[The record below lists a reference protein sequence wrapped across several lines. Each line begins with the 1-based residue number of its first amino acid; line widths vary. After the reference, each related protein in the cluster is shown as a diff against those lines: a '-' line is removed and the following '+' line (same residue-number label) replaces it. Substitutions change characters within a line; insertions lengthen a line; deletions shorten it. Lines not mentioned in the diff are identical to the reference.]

1 MDEKVKHALNLLA
14 DEGDSF
20 AKRAEMY
27 YKRRPELIEFVEET
41 HGAYRALADR
51 YDHLSGELQNAN
63 RTIATV
69 FPEQIQY
76 GSDEDDDDQP
86 SHKAGRPPD
95 QKTKEECKGR
105 FDNPHKETAYKK
117 ATTGT
122 GGSDISKAKALE
134 EIDKLQKE
142 ILGLQTEKEFV
153 KSSYETGLAK
163 YWEIDEQIAALQ
175 NQVCSL
181 QDEFSVRTVIPDD
194 EARTLMATTA
204 LKSCKDTL
212 FQLQE
217 KQEMLAKEAKVGNK
231 RVKKAIKKFEDL
243 RSQFAESLNVQHAF
257 SEKYEPIKTA
267 AETQNTSS
275 DSNTVESL
283 SAKQTGKKMEDE
295 AGNSKQGRRTV
306 ELKEGNL
313 EAQSDTNFNASLT
326 VIELAE
332 NIDEL
337 VTKVTGLDGQV
348 LSQAALI
355 ERLKAQSGE
364 LQRKLQILEEE
375 KTNLV
380 TSNNLNGKFKELE
393 KELLEIQSLNRNVK
407 DHSNHLKTDFAE
419 AHGSLDYLSENLQC
433 VKQPPDEE
441 VQAKPSIQTHLK
453 EPSDEQGV
461 RPPDEE
467 VQAKPSI
474 QTHPKKPSDEQGV
487 RPPDE
492 EVQAKPSI
500 QAHPKEPSDE
510 KVVQVQFVDPV
521 SREDSPRKQGQIINI
536 SVAEGVPLPQGYHS
550 IDMHSRSSKRMDPQN
565 AVQEHDSS
573 KLENNVTIIKLQ
585 ERAKEEV
592 NGQNP
597 QTMSLDGLQDREKVL
612 LEQYTSILQKYK
624 GAKNE
629 LSEVHKKNHESLFE
643 TMAQVR
649 DLLAANALK
658 DIEIHSLRQKVIF
671 LQNSREREDPVKSS
685 PQNKKHNRSNAQ
697 SSDFLNTT
705 LFKENSSDLAE
716 DPHLESSSVAN
727 ETATLPPTDASTQGE
742 IKLPQINEPH
752 IVLTIETKFRRD
764 IDELLEENLA
774 FWMRFSSSFQQI
786 QKFQTEVDDLKVE
799 YSKLNVSKSQEDGKA
814 ATTDQL
820 QKSDARSICKHMRE
834 IQTELT
840 VWLEQ
845 SMLLKDELQERF
857 SSLENI
863 QEELSKVSN
872 ASNDTED
879 ANLIRYQAAKFQG
892 EVLNMRQENNKVANE
907 LQAGV
912 NHVMG
917 VQSEIEKTLHK
928 INEDLQQSG
937 SKSTNTERSRSP
949 QRSQIPLQSFIF
961 GTKLKRQRHK
971 MMFLPMPPALH
982 KQKLFQVHR

>member
-1 MDEKVKHALNLLA
+1 MDEKVKYALNLLA
-14 DEGDSF
+14 EEGDSF

-95 QKTKEECKGR
+95 QSTISKTLPQAPNMPKFLQRPKKYVKGASTTPTKK
-105 FDNPHKETAYKK
+105 PHTKK

-163 YWEIDEQIAALQ
+163 YWEIDERIADLQ
-175 NQVCSL
+175 DQVCSL
-181 QDEFSVRTVIPDD
+181 QDEFSVRTVIQDD

-217 KQEMLAKEAKVGNK
+217 KQEMLAKEAKAGNK

-267 AETQNTSS
+267 AKTQNTSS

-283 SAKQTGKKMEDE
+283 SAKQTGKKVEDD
-295 AGNSKQGRRTV
+295 AGDSKQGRRTV

-313 EAQSDTNFNASLT
+313 EGQSDTNFSASLT

-375 KTNLV
+375 KTNFI

-441 VQAKPSIQTHLK
+441 VKAKPSIQTQPK
-453 EPSDEQGV
+453 E
-461 RPPDEE
+461 
-467 VQAKPSI
+467 
-474 QTHPKKPSDEQGV
+474 PSDEQGV

-510 KVVQVQFVDPV
+510 QVVRVQFVDPV
-521 SREDSPRKQGQIINI
+521 SREDSPVKQGQIINI

-550 IDMHSRSSKRMDPQN
+550 VDMHSRSSMRMDPQN
-565 AVQEHDSS
+565 AVEEHDSS

-585 ERAKEEV
+585 ERAKDEG

-612 LEQYTSILQKYK
+612 LEQYTSILQKYE

-671 LQNSREREDPVKSS
+671 LQNSRESEDPMKSS

-799 YSKLNVSKSQEDGKA
+799 YSKLNVNKSQEDGKA
-814 ATTDQL
+814 ATTEQL

-845 SMLLKDELQERF
+845 STLLKDELQERF

-872 ASNDTED
+872 ASNDTEG

-892 EVLNMRQENNKVANE
+892 EVLNMRQENNKVAHE

-937 SKSTNTERSRSP
+937 SKSTNAEHSRSP

-971 MMFLPMPPALH
+971 MMFLTMPPALH

>member
-1 MDEKVKHALNLLA
+1 MLQRAASNACSWWWASHVRKKQSTWLEQTLQDMDEKVKHALNLLA
-14 DEGDSF
+14 EEGDSF
-20 AKRAEMY
+20 GKRAEMY

-76 GSDEDDDDQP
+76 GSDEDDNDQP
-86 SHKAGRPPD
+86 SHKAGRPTD
-95 QKTKEECKGR
+95 QSNISTTLPQAPNMPKFLQRPKKNVKGASTTPTKKPHTKKT
-105 FDNPHKETAYKK
+105 
-117 ATTGT
+117 TTST

-134 EIDKLQKE
+134 EIDKMQKE

-153 KSSYETGLAK
+153 KNSYETGLAK
-163 YWEIDEQIAALQ
+163 YWEIEERIAELQ
-175 NQVCSL
+175 DQVSSL

-217 KQEMLAKEAKVGNK
+217 KQEMLAKEAKAGNK
-231 RVKKAIKKFEDL
+231 RVKKAIKRFEDL
-243 RSQFAESLNVQHAF
+243 RCQFAESLNVQH
-257 SEKYEPIKTA
+257 EPIKTA
-267 AETQNTSS
+267 AETQKTSS
-275 DSNTVESL
+275 DSDTVEFL
-283 SAKQTGKKMEDE
+283 SAKQTGKKVEGE
-295 AGNSKQGRRTV
+295 AGNSKQVRTKL

-313 EAQSDTNFNASLT
+313 EGQSDTNSGASLT

-355 ERLKAQSGE
+355 ERLKAQSAA
-364 LQRKLQILEEE
+364 LQQKLQILEEG

-380 TSNNLNGKFKELE
+380 TSNDLSGKFKELE
-393 KELLEIQSLNRNVK
+393 KELHEIQSLNRNVK
-407 DHSNHLKTDFAE
+407 DHNHHLKTDFAE

-441 VQAKPSIQTHLK
+441 VQAKPLIQTHLK

-461 RPPDEE
+461 RPPDDE

-474 QTHPKKPSDEQGV
+474 QTHPKEPSDEQGV
-487 RPPDE
+487 R
-492 EVQAKPSI
+492 
-500 QAHPKEPSDE
+500 
-510 KVVQVQFVDPV
+510 VQFVDPG
-521 SREDSPRKQGQIINI
+521 SRKDSSKKQGQIISI
-536 SVAEGVPLPQGYHS
+536 SVAEGVPLPQGYQS
-550 IDMHSRSSKRMDPQN
+550 VDMHSGSSKRMNPQN
-565 AVQEHDSS
+565 AVQEHDPS

-585 ERAKEEV
+585 EPANDEGDE
-592 NGQNP
+592 QNR
-597 QTMSLDGLQDREKVL
+597 QALSLDGLQDREKIL

-629 LSEVHKKNHESLFE
+629 LSEVLKKNHDSLYES
-643 TMAQVR
+643 MAQVR
-649 DLLAANALK
+649 DLQAANALK
-658 DIEIHSLRQKVIF
+658 DIEIHSLLQKVIF
-671 LQNSREREDPVKSS
+671 LQNSRKSEDPEKSS
-685 PQNKKHNRSNAQ
+685 PQNKRHNRSNAQ
-697 SSDFLNTT
+697 SSDFLCTT
-705 LFKENSSDLAE
+705 LFKENSSDLSE
-716 DPHLESSSVAN
+716 DAHLESSSVAN

-752 IVLTIETKFRRD
+752 IVSTIEARFRRD

-799 YSKLNVSKSQEDGKA
+799 YSKLNVNKGQEDGKA
-814 ATTDQL
+814 TTTDQL
-820 QKSDARSICKHMRE
+820 QKSDARSICKHMRG

-840 VWLEQ
+840 IWLEQ
-845 SMLLKDELQERF
+845 STLLKDELQERI

-863 QEELSKVSN
+863 QEELSRVSN

-892 EVLNMRQENNKVANE
+892 EVLNMRQENNKVADE
-907 LQAGV
+907 LQAGI

-917 VQSEIEKTLHK
+917 S
-928 INEDLQQSG
+928 N
-937 SKSTNTERSRSP
+937 
-949 QRSQIPLQSFIF
+949 
-961 GTKLKRQRHK
+961 
-971 MMFLPMPPALH
+971 
-982 KQKLFQVHR
+982 QK